1 MGHMDDSCRKLLSI
15 ANDDGVRKW
24 GRELRA
30 DPRNS
35 ISAMASRYLWQ
46 GALTSLDT
54 INEHDSVTEGGILG
68 NKCEGDKALNANILA
83 QEKHAD
89 FMAVVFHNPKMIM
102 KPSLQQST
110 TIIALYQNKI
120 KTPYHD
126 VIMDVEN
133 EVEIIVGD

>member
-1 MGHMDDSCRKLLSI
+1 MFKHLIIHKVLNRK
-15 ANDDGVRKW
+15 DRKKD
-24 GRELRA
+24 R
-30 DPRNS
+30 
-35 ISAMASRYLWQ
+35 IS
-46 GALTSLDT
+46 
-54 INEHDSVTEGGILG
+54 LG